1 MNEQQAGNMRTF
13 YIIWFGQLISTIGSG
28 LTGFALGIWIY
39 QQTGSVTL
47 FALNLLAFSLPNL
60 ILSPITGLVADRFD
74 RRLVMISS
82 DALAGLSSLAI
93 GLLYWLGAL
102 EIWHIYLATVVNAGC
117 NTLQYPAYT
126 AATTLL
132 VPKDKLGNASG
143 MVQISEALAQLFAP
157 AVAGALFLYS
167 GLAGILIVDFV
178 TFFFA
183 VFTLA
188 VVRFP
193 QPEKSEAG
201 LASKEESVW
210 HNLTFGW
217 RYLWKRPGL
226 LGLLAYF
233 AAFNLISGMISP
245 LLSPM
250 LLDMSSPDVVGYVA
264 SAIGMGMLIGTI
276 AMSAWGGP
284 KRRIIGVLLF
294 GGLSGLTIAGLG
306 ASSSIW
312 MITLFGFLAMLLTP
326 VMGGSS
332 QALWQVK
339 VEPDVQGRVFAVR
352 RMIAW
357 STTPIAFLVAGPL
370 ADRVFEPLM
379 AADGPLAST
388 VGQVL
393 GTGDGRGTGLL
404 FVVLGLLCTTLSI
417 VAYLNPRVRLVEDEL
432 ADVLPDES
440 QSTEMVEGQGLP
452 QPA

>member
-1 MNEQQAGNMRTF
+1 
-13 YIIWFGQLISTIGSG
+13 
-28 LTGFALGIWIY
+28 
-39 QQTGSVTL
+39 
-47 FALNLLAFSLPNL
+47 
-60 ILSPITGLVADRFD
+60 
-74 RRLVMISS
+74 
-82 DALAGLSSLAI
+82 
-93 GLLYWLGAL
+93 
-102 EIWHIYLATVVNAGC
+102 
-117 NTLQYPAYT
+117 
-126 AATTLL
+126 
-132 VPKDKLGNASG
+132 
-143 MVQISEALAQLFAP
+143 LAQLFAP
-157 AVAGALFLYS
+157 AVAGALFLYY

-188 VVRFP
+188 IVRFP
-193 QPEKSEAG
+193 QPENSEAG
-201 LASKEESVW
+201 LASKDESVW
-210 HNLTFGW
+210 QNITFGW
-217 RYLWKRPGL
+217 RYLWHRPGL

-264 SAIGMGMLIGTI
+264 SAIGVGMLIGTV

-284 KRRIIGVLLF
+284 QRRIVGVLLF
-294 GGLSGLTIAGLG
+294 GGLSGLALAGMGL
-306 ASSSIW
+306 SNSIW
-312 MITLFGFLAMLLTP
+312 MITLFGFLTMVLTP
-326 VMGGSS
+326 IMGGSS

-370 ADRVFEPLM
+370 ADQLFEPLM

-388 VGQVL
+388 VGQIL

-404 FVVLGLLCTTLSI
+404 FVVLGLLCTTFSI
-417 VAYLNPRVRLVEDEL
+417 LAYLHPRVRLVEDEL
-432 ADVLPDES
+432 ADVLPDAS
-440 QSTEMVEGQGLP
+440 QSAEVSEGQGLP